1 MPTTPT
7 LPVNQDYDTIRKG
20 ARGPTVVE
28 MQGRLLV
35 HGRTL
40 PKYGADG
47 DFGTETETALK
58 QFQGVNG
65 IIVDGICGPAT
76 WEALLKEPDVTPP
89 VEDVYTVTVPGLSLA
104 QADALM
110 AQFPGAAKAVG

>member
-1 MPTTPT
+1 MDP
-7 LPVNQDYDTIRKG
+7 DHDTIRKG
-20 ARGPTVVE
+20 AKGPLVVE
-28 MQGRLLV
+28 MQGRLLA

-65 IIVDGICGPAT
+65 LTVDGVCGPSS
-76 WEALLKEPDVTPP
+76 WSALLKEPEANPP
-89 VEDVYTVTVPGLSLA
+89 AEDKYTITVPGLSLA
-104 QADALM
+104 QADALVKQY
-110 AQFPGAAKAVG
+110 AGATKAVG